1 MVFNFFVAL
10 FTSIIGSITG
20 VGSGILMKPVLDLF
34 SMQSVEVINL
44 LSSIT
49 VFAMSFSA
57 IVKEMKD
64 KVEINYKT
72 VYYLSVGSILGGIF
86 GKKVFE
92 HLRTAYLKY
101 LSITQSAVFSFLML
115 CIIIYILNSKKIKS
129 YKIEKQ
135 FVIFITGLILG
146 VVSAFLGIGGGPLNV
161 VLLIF
166 LFSMSNK
173 EASINSIFIIFFSQI
188 ASLIYGFIFHS
199 RVNIQILMLFF
210 TVFGGIV
217 GGIAGRYLIVFFSEK
232 LLKILFIISILF
244 SFLASF
250 IHLLI
255 NIF

>member
-86 GKKVFE
+86 GKK
-92 HLRTAYLKY
+92 
-101 LSITQSAVFSFLML
+101 FL
-115 CIIIYILNSKKIKS
+115 
-129 YKIEKQ
+129 
-135 FVIFITGLILG
+135 
-146 VVSAFLGIGGGPLNV
+146 
-161 VLLIF
+161 
-166 LFSMSNK
+166 
-173 EASINSIFIIFFSQI
+173 
-188 ASLIYGFIFHS
+188 
-199 RVNIQILMLFF
+199 NI
-210 TVFGGIV
+210 
-217 GGIAGRYLIVFFSEK
+217 
-232 LLKILFIISILF
+232 
-244 SFLASF
+244 
-250 IHLLI
+250 
-255 NIF
+255 